1 MLLLALLV
9 LATAAPPNTSFA
21 TLPVFSY
28 GADVGA
34 VRTDANIAMLAKMRI
49 VALLQ
54 QDGTCWARCCPQE
67 PYGPGCAPAGVLNG
81 SLPLPNASVNPG
93 CDPSCDQLAAQAA
106 IFSRVKMAA
115 ANSGRGLPHCMLYV
129 NHVYDWPFDL
139 AHGGGARE
147 VDVVDIHGVPHAE
160 VCDPG
165 IYPSFFTDFGR
176 DAGREAFLSSIR
188 THVVEGPA
196 DGVWLDNFNQVP
208 FNCSRTSTSTSTSG
222 GVGGGGGDCTALR
235 VRNAPVNNA
244 SVVTAAQVAAYR
256 KGKQE
261 ATTAAVKMVSS
272 TRGVVAAIACN
283 YYSDSISCTRPNS
296 NGASMGY
303 LSQGL
308 VENFRSNITGL
319 VALVDE
325 AYANGYTYLL
335 IEISRL
341 LGVSTTEAR
350 AGCIEEVGIA
360 AFLLAAREGC
370 FLQCRGTPG
379 IEIERP
385 IGEPLGRAVVTSDG
399 RMLRRNFSSGVE
411 VWWRLGT
418 NSGGVDWGAG
428 GADTK

>member
-1 MLLLALLV
+1 
-9 LATAAPPNTSFA
+9 
-21 TLPVFSY
+21 
-28 GADVGA
+28 
-34 VRTDANIAMLAKMRI
+34 
-49 VALLQ
+49 
-54 QDGTCWARCCPQE
+54 
-67 PYGPGCAPAGVLNG
+67 VLNG

-93 CDPSCDQLAAQAA
+93 CDPSCDQLATQAA
-106 IFSRVKMAA
+106 IFSRVKTAA
-115 ANSGRGLPHCMLYV
+115 ARSGRGLPHCLLYV

-139 AHGGGARE
+139 AHGGGARD
-147 VDVVDIHGVPHAE
+147 VDVVDVHGMPHVE

-165 IYPSFFTDFGR
+165 IYPTFFTDFGR
-176 DAGREAFLSSIR
+176 KAGREAFLSSIR
-188 THVVEGPA
+188 THVVEGAA

-208 FNCSRTSTSTSTSG
+208 FNCS
-222 GVGGGGGDCTALR
+222 GGGGCTALR
-235 VRNAPVNNA
+235 SRDPVNNA

-256 KGKQE
+256 EGKQQ

-272 TRGVVAAIACN
+272 QRGVVAAIACN
-283 YYSDSISCTRPNS
+283 YYSDSISCTRPNP

-308 VENFRSNITGL
+308 VDNFRSNITGL

-341 LGVSTTEAR
+341 LGGSPTEAR
-350 AGCIEEVGIA
+350 GGCIEEIGIA

-385 IGEPLGRAVVTSDG
+385 IGEPLGRAVVSSDG
-399 RMLRRNFSSGVE
+399 KMLRRNFSSGVQA
-411 VWWRLGT
+411 WWRLGT
-418 NSGGVDWGAG
+418 NTGGVDWA
-428 GADTK
+428 APHFLR